1 MIQINKHSWLF
12 EQLWW
17 IIGNLIKYIM
27 IIKWEEIQL
36 KISFQEIIGNLEK
49 WWSKTSFNWYYVE
62 KSLGNHL
69 AFILWNS
76 LNIQEIKITRK
87 LFLEFCELIDKNHL
101 IITPTI
107 FMMSWRIIFI
117 FQFVWDY
124 HVIEETK
131 WLVWSCIQKQLWSGN
146 LS

>member
-1 MIQINKHSWLF
+1 MILLNKNSWLVQ
-12 EQLWW
+12 QLWS
-17 IIGNLIKYIM
+17 IIGNFIKYILV
-27 IIKWEEIQL
+27 IKWEEIQL

-49 WWSKTSFNWYYVE
+49 WLSKNSFNWYYVE
-62 KSLGNHL
+62 KSLDNHL
-69 AFILWNS
+69 VFILWNS
-76 LNIQEIKITRK
+76 MNIQEIKINRK
-87 LFLEFCELIDKNHL
+87 LFLEFCELIDKHHF
-101 IITPTI
+101 IIKQTI